1 MMLKDGFN
9 MERCNIFLDDVRP
22 SPDDH
27 ILVTTAEDCIL
38 LLKENQPI
46 SHLSLDHDLGSKN
59 KNGFEVVLYL
69 LENKQF
75 PERITIHS
83 ANAAAGK
90 KMYHH
95 LLHAQ
100 ESGVLP
106 AHVKV
111 LHRPLPLRFS

>member
-1 MMLKDGFN
+1 
-9 MERCNIFLDDVRP
+9 MEQRNIFLDDVRP

-38 LLKENQPI
+38 MLQENKPV
-46 SHLSLDHDLGSKN
+46 SHLSLDHDLGSNN

-83 ANAAAGK
+83 ANAPAGK
-90 KMYHH
+90 KMYNH
-95 LLHAQ
+95 LLDAK
-100 ESGVLP
+100 EAGILP
-106 AHVKV
+106 THVKV
-111 LHRPLPLRFS
+111 LHRPLPLRFSQVSTK